1 MSKAERGYI
10 VFTGVDANGIAQTGL
25 TALINDRN
33 TTLVVPWEVPEDHRG
48 NNKAIEW
55 LIDSEDGKTY
65 KVTVR
70 VNISV
75 SGGKTTTAYTKGSY
89 TIAEVS

>member
-1 MSKAERGYI
+1 MNYELFPKVTESGF
-10 VFTGVDANGIAQTGL
+10 VGTGV
-25 TALINDRN
+25 TAVINDRD
-33 TTLVVPWEVPEDHRG
+33 TSLVVPWEVPEDHRG

-55 LIDSEDGKTY
+55 LIDSENGKTY

-75 SGGKTTTAYTKGSY
+75 SGGKTTIAYTKGAY